1 MFKLTHK
8 IFAILSVGVVAMS
21 AAFAGAKQGPDK
33 IGIFDLKAIRSVPLD
48 PEVLAK
54 TKNGDV
60 NIEQVRFTSL
70 PGVRIYAILTYKDN
84 AKGLAG
90 YVKVERFGATPL
102 LEQGRNGFLGMSVM
116 APTGNTDPKRM
127 ESVGGPKL
135 VPGTFSIAD
144 AYTDDPKDSYIYQY
158 TVALL
163 RAMDYLATRP
173 EVNLSITTVAGYSW
187 AGTMVAL
194 LHALDD
200 REAAYIVF
208 HGLGPY
214 VDENGNSGG
223 EPYVL
228 GHADTTPVYL
238 SRKKYEM
245 YCPTAYAQ
253 YGTKP
258 FFLGTALDDYYT
270 KLDAAME
277 TYAKL
282 KCPKEF
288 VYIPNRHHSETS
300 RQEMLSHIPWLQFW
314 QFGGE
319 KPSTIG
325 EGTVANVGGKLIYS
339 CDIESKFPLVH
350 AEAMVAYG
358 KPGDWMG
365 KTWHRLNLTKVGD
378 KYQVEVPIYDPSVPF
393 FVIGQIN
400 TAEKHDAGNGPQY
413 IVPSALGI
421 TAANATYP
429 DLLFDP
435 AQKDDLFI
443 RTGDIEWSADGP
455 EGKGSAI
462 VGPGEEGTITFQN
475 VDGALWGGK
484 KVLDIWLKGDGKP
497 GPITA
502 YLAYKSQYYVEIG
515 HGNYTEVELVPK
527 GSTFTAGWHEYSIP
541 LSKVKNLSQ
550 VSQLFLDPNK
560 RRLQIGSILVK

>member
-1 MFKLTHK
+1 MHK
-8 IFAILSVGVVAMS
+8 ELRKILIIAGVSVACLLGT
-21 AAFAGAKQGPDK
+21 AFAGTKQTPDK
-33 IGIFDLKAIRSVPLD
+33 IGIYDLKAIRSVPLD
-48 PEVLAK
+48 PEILAK
-54 TKNGDV
+54 TKQGDV

-70 PGVRIYAILTYKDN
+70 PGVRIYAILTYKDG

-90 YVKVERFGATPL
+90 YVKVERFGAQPL
-102 LEQGRNGFLGMSVM
+102 IEQGKNGFLGMSVM

-135 VPGTFSIAD
+135 VPGTFSISD

-187 AGTMVAL
+187 AGTMVAM

-214 VDENGNSGG
+214 VDANGLSGG
-223 EPYVL
+223 EP
-228 GHADTTPVYL
+228 GPIT
-238 SRKKYEM
+238 RQKYEM
-245 YCPTAYAQ
+245 YCPTNYAE

-258 FFLGTALDDYYT
+258 FFLGVALDDYYT
-270 KLDAAME
+270 KLDAIFRM
-277 TYAKL
+277 YQNL

-288 VYIPNRHHSETS
+288 VYVPNRHHAETS
-300 RQEMLSHIPWLQFW
+300 RQEMLSHIPWLQYW

-319 KPSTIG
+319 KPPTIG
-325 EGTVANVGGKLIYS
+325 EGKVTNVEGKAIYT
-339 CDIESKFPLVH
+339 CPVDCKYPLAH
-350 AEAMVAYG
+350 AEALVAYG

-365 KTWHRLNLTKVGD
+365 KTWHRFNMTRIGDNLET
-378 KYQVEVPIYDPSVPF
+378 EIPIYDPKVAF
-393 FVIGQIN
+393 YVVGQIN
-400 TAEKHDAGNGPQY
+400 TIEKHDAGNGPMY
-413 IVPSALGI
+413 VTPSSLGI
-421 TAANATYP
+421 TAANAAYP

-435 AQKDDLFI
+435 AKKDDLYI

-455 EGKGSAI
+455 EGKGSAS

-475 VDGALWGGK
+475 IDGDLWENK
-484 KVLDIWLKGDGKP
+484 KTLNIWLKGDGKP

-502 YLAYKSQYYVEIG
+502 YLAYHSQYYVEIG
-515 HGNYTEVELVPK
+515 HGNYTEIPLVPK
-527 GSTFTAGWHEYSIP
+527 GSVFSSGWHEYVIH
-541 LSKVKNLSQ
+541 LDKVKNLKE
-550 VSQLFLDPNK
+550 VSTMFLDPNK
-560 RRLQIGSILVK
+560 RRLQIGPILLK

>member
-1 MFKLTHK
+1 MTMQVRKVLAFLGLST
-8 IFAILSVGVVAMS
+8 IALIGFAS
-21 AAFAGAKQGPDK
+21 ADSRQAPDK

-48 PEVLAK
+48 PEILSK
-54 TKNGDV
+54 TKQGDV
-60 NIEQVRFTSL
+60 NIEQVRFTSV
-70 PGVRIYAILTYKDN
+70 PGVRIYAILTYRDN
-84 AKGLAG
+84 AHGLAG
-90 YVKVERFGATPL
+90 YVKVERFGAQPL
-102 LEQGRNGFLGMSVM
+102 IEQGKNGFLGMSVM
-116 APTGNTDPKRM
+116 APTGNSDPKRM

-135 VPGTFSIAD
+135 VPGTFSILD

-214 VDENGNSGG
+214 VDENGLSGG
-223 EPYVL
+223 EP
-228 GHADTTPVYL
+228 GPI

-245 YCPTAYAQ
+245 YCPTNYAQ
-253 YGTKP
+253 YGSKP

-270 KLDAAME
+270 KLDAIME
-277 TYAKL
+277 TYKKL
-282 KCPKEF
+282 NCPKQF
-288 VYIPNRHHSETS
+288 VYVPNRHHSETS
-300 RQEMLSHIPWLQFW
+300 RQEMLSHISWLQYW

-319 KPSTIG
+319 KPPTIG
-325 EGTVANVGGKLIYS
+325 EGTVTNVGGKLIYS
-339 CDIESKFPLVH
+339 CAIESKYPLVH

-365 KTWHRLNLTKVGD
+365 KTWHRLNLAKVGD
-378 KYQVEVPIYDPSVPF
+378 NYQVEIPIYDPSVPF
-393 FVIGQIN
+393 YVIGQIN
-400 TAEKHDAGNGPQY
+400 TVEKHDAGNGPQY

-429 DLLFDP
+429 DMLFDP
-435 AQKDDLFI
+435 ALKDDLYI

-475 VDGALWGGK
+475 IDGDLWQGK
-484 KVLDIWLKGDGKP
+484 KLLDIWLKGDGKP

-502 YLAYKSQYYVEIG
+502 YLAYHSQYYVEIG
-515 HGNYTEVELVPK
+515 HNNYTEIDLIPK
-527 GSTFTAGWHEYSIP
+527 GTAFASGWHEYVIH
-541 LSKVKNLSQ
+541 LDKVKNLKQ
-550 VSQLFLDPNK
+550 VSTLFLDPNK
-560 RRLQIGSILVK
+560 RRLQIGPIFLK

>member
-1 MFKLTHK
+1 MFKFMRK
-8 IFAILSVGVVAMS
+8 ILATLSVVALGLTTM
-21 AAFAGAKQGPDK
+21 ALAGTYQGPDK
-33 IGIFDLKAIRSVPLD
+33 IGIFDLKAIHAVPLD
-48 PEVLAK
+48 PEVLSK
-54 TKNGDV
+54 TKVGDV
-60 NIEQVRFTSL
+60 NIEQVRCTSL

-90 YVKVERFGATPL
+90 YVKVERFGCVPL
-102 LEQGRNGFLGMSVM
+102 LEQGKNGFLGMSVE

-173 EVNLSITTVAGYSW
+173 EVNLSDTVVAGYSW

-200 REAAYIVF
+200 REAGFILF
-208 HGLGPY
+208 HGLGQY
-214 VDENGNSGG
+214 VDENGMSGG
-223 EPYVL
+223 EP
-228 GHADTTPVYL
+228 API

-270 KLDAAME
+270 KLDAIME
-277 TYAKL
+277 TYKKL

-288 VYIPNRHHSETS
+288 VYVPNRHHHETS
-300 RQEMLSHIPWLQFW
+300 RQEMLSHIPWLQYW
-314 QFGGE
+314 QFGSE
-319 KPSTIG
+319 KPPTIG
-325 EGTVANVGGKLIYS
+325 EGTISNVGGKAIYS
-339 CDIESKFPLVH
+339 CQIDSKYPLAH
-350 AEAMVAYG
+350 AEVLVAYG

-365 KTWHRLNLTKVGD
+365 KTWHRLNLVKQAD
-378 KYQVEVPIYDPSVPF
+378 NSYQVEIPIYDPAVPF
-393 FVIGQIN
+393 YAIGQIN
-400 TAEKHDAGNGPQY
+400 TTNDHDAGNGPQY
-413 IVPSALGI
+413 ITPSSLGI

-429 DLLFDP
+429 NLLFDP
-435 AQKDDLFI
+435 ADKDDLYI
-443 RTGDIEWSADGP
+443 RTGEIEWSADGP

-462 VGPGEEGTITFQN
+462 VSPGEEGTITFQN
-475 VDGALWGGK
+475 VDGQLWNGK
-484 KVLDIWLKGDGKP
+484 KVLDIWLKGDGQP

-502 YLAYKSQYYVEIG
+502 YLAFQSQYFVELG
-515 HGNYTEVELVPK
+515 KGNYTEVSLVAK
-527 GSTFTAGWHEYSIP
+527 GDTFKAGWHEYVIH
-541 LSKVKNLSQ
+541 LDQVKNLNQ
-550 VSQLFLDPNK
+550 VSQLFFDPNK
-560 RRLQIGSILVK
+560 RRLQIGPILVK